1 MTTTAPKLTKVDNV
15 WYYTAIIA
23 YSNNKAFKRFYNLNG
38 QLVDSKPI
46 RANAIKLM
54 LKKG

>member
-1 MTTTAPKLTKVDNV
+1 MKTTAPKLTKVNDV

-23 YSNNKAFKRFYNLNG
+23 YNGNKAYKRYYNLNG

-46 RANAIKLM
+46 KVNAISSL
-54 LKKG
+54 LRKG